1 MTTTKRILVLT
12 VSAFILVVF
21 ATFAINLYRSYKAAN
36 EPVPGIIFERSDRPA
51 RV

>member
-1 MTTTKRILVLT
+1 MTMARRILVLA

-21 ATFAINLYRSYKAAN
+21 ATFAINLYRNYKAAN
-36 EPVPGIIFERSDRPA
+36 EPPPGIIFERSDRPA